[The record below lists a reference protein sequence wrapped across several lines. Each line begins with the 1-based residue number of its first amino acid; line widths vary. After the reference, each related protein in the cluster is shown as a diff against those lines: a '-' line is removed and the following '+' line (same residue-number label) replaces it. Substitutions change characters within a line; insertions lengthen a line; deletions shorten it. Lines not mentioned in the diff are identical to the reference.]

1 MRNNIQISV
10 VGLWHLG
17 SVTASCLTE
26 KGFNVIAYDHDI
38 NIINNF
44 NQGILPIFEP
54 GLEHLINLNRS
65 KGKLSFSSNPESLIN
80 SDLTWVTFDTPVD
93 DQDIADVDFVI
104 NHIIALFPYFKE
116 ESVVLIS
123 SQLPVGSVSYLE
135 NIFSNKFPDK
145 NVSFACSPENLR
157 LGKAI
162 DVFMNPDR
170 IIVGIR
176 DEKVKIKLNDI
187 LKTITENIIWM
198 KVESAEMTKHAL
210 NAFLA
215 TSVVFINELA
225 VLCEHVGA
233 SANEVELG
241 LKSEIRIGKK
251 AYLRPGSAFDGG
263 TLARDVT
270 YLVEKEKEHNLSS
283 IFFSS
288 VLQSNEN
295 HKNWVVNKIK
305 EEFLSLK
312 NKKIGILGLTY
323 KPGTNTLRRSTAIE
337 ICNILHNKGAEISAF
352 DPSITNLPSSLEKY
366 IRLES
371 DIKNVIV
378 GKDAVIVATE
388 WPIFKE
394 LISFDFSK
402 LSDKLLVLDANS
414 FLNNELN
421 IPGIRYISIGKSI

>member
-17 SVTASCLTE
+17 SVTASCLAE
-26 KGFNVIAYDHDI
+26 KGFKVNAYDHDE
-38 NIINNF
+38 NIIKNF
-44 NQGILPIFEP
+44 DKGILPIFEP
-54 GLEHLINLNRS
+54 GLEDLININKK
-65 KGKLSFSSNPESLIN
+65 KGRLSFSCDPLSISKSALIW
-80 SDLTWVTFDTPVD
+80 LTYDTPVN
-93 DQDIADVDFVI
+93 DQDIADVEFVFNNTI
-104 NHIIALFPYFKE
+104 SLFPFFKQD
-116 ESVVLIS
+116 SVVLIS

-135 NIFSNKFPDK
+135 NLFFYKFPER

-176 DEKVKIKLNDI
+176 TEEAKTKINNI
-187 LKTITENIIWM
+187 LSTITENIIWM

-233 SANEVELG
+233 SANEVEQG
-241 LKSEIRIGKK
+241 LKSEVRIGKK

-263 TLARDVT
+263 TLARDLT
-270 YLVEKEKEHNLSS
+270 YLVEKEIEYNLSS

-288 VLQSNEN
+288 ILQSNES
-295 HKNWVVNKIK
+295 HKSWVVNKISA
-305 EEFLSLK
+305 EFPSLK
-312 NKKIGILGLTY
+312 DKKIGILGLTY

-337 ICNILHNKGAEISAF
+337 ICNLLNHKGAKIAAF
-352 DPSITNLPSSLEKY
+352 DPSITNLPSNLENF
-366 IRLES
+366 ITLES
-371 DIKNVIV
+371 VIDDV
-378 GKDAVIVATE
+378 IIGKDAVIVATE

-394 LISFDFSK
+394 LRTFDFSR
-402 LSDKLLVLDANS
+402 LSNELLIFDANS
-414 FLNNELN
+414 FLQNELN

>member
-1 MRNNIQISV
+1 MRNKIHISV

-17 SVTASCLTE
+17 SVTASCLAE
-26 KGFNVIAYDHDI
+26 KGYNINAFDHDV

-44 NQGILPIFEP
+44 NEGVLPIYEP
-54 GLEHLINLNRS
+54 GLEDLININKS
-65 KGKLSFSSNPESLIN
+65 KGTLSFSFNPLSITN
-80 SDLTWVTFDTPVD
+80 SDLIWVTFDTPVNE
-93 DQDIADVDFVI
+93 QDIADVEFVI
-104 NHIIALFPYFKE
+104 NNTINLFPYFKTD
-116 ESVVLIS
+116 SVVLIS
-123 SQLPVGSVSYLE
+123 SQLPVGTVSYLE
-135 NIFSNKFPDK
+135 SIFLNKFPDK

-176 DEKVKIKLNDI
+176 NEEAKTKLYNI
-187 LKTITENIIWM
+187 LSNITENIIWM

-233 SANEVELG
+233 NANEVEQG
-241 LKSEIRIGKK
+241 LKSELRIGKK

-270 YLVEKEKEHNLSS
+270 YLVEKEIEHNLSS

-288 VLQSNEN
+288 ILQSNES
-295 HKNWVVNKIK
+295 HKSWVVNKISS
-305 EEFLSLK
+305 EFQSLK
-312 NKKIGILGLTY
+312 GKKIGILGLTY

-337 ICNILHNKGAEISAF
+337 ICNLLYNKGAKIFAF
-352 DPSITNLPSSLEKY
+352 DPAITDLPSNLEN
-366 IRLES
+366 IITLES
-371 DIKNVIV
+371 LIDDVFI

-388 WPIFKE
+388 WPDFKQ
-394 LISFDFSK
+394 LSTFDFSR
-402 LSDKLLVLDANS
+402 LSNELLIFDANS
-414 FLNNELN
+414 FLQNELN
-421 IPGIRYISIGKSI
+421 IPGIRYTSIGTSL

>member
-1 MRNNIQISV
+1 MRNKIHISV

-17 SVTASCLTE
+17 SVTASCLAE
-26 KGFNVIAYDHDI
+26 KGYNINAFDHDV

-44 NQGILPIFEP
+44 NEGVLPIYEP
-54 GLEHLINLNRS
+54 GLEDLININKS
-65 KGKLSFSSNPESLIN
+65 KGTLSFSFNPLSITNSELI
-80 SDLTWVTFDTPVD
+80 WVTFDTPVNE
-93 DQDIADVDFVI
+93 QDIADVEFVI
-104 NHIIALFPYFKE
+104 NNTIKLFPYFKTD
-116 ESVVLIS
+116 SVVLIS
-123 SQLPVGSVSYLE
+123 SQLPVGTVSYLE
-135 NIFSNKFPDK
+135 SIFLNKFPDK

-176 DEKVKIKLNDI
+176 NEQAKTKLYNI
-187 LKTITENIIWM
+187 LSSITENIIWM

-233 SANEVELG
+233 NANEVEQG
-241 LKSEIRIGKK
+241 LKSELRIGKK

-270 YLVEKEKEHNLSS
+270 YLVEKEIEHKLSS

-288 VLQSNEN
+288 ILQSNES
-295 HKNWVVNKIK
+295 HKSWVVNKISS
-305 EEFLSLK
+305 EFQSLK
-312 NKKIGILGLTY
+312 GKKIGILGLTY

-337 ICNILHNKGAEISAF
+337 ICNLLHNKGAKVFAF
-352 DPSITNLPSSLEKY
+352 DPSITDLPSNLEN
-366 IRLES
+366 IITLES
-371 DIKNVIV
+371 LIDDVFI

-388 WPIFKE
+388 WPVFKQ
-394 LISFDFSK
+394 LSTFDFSR
-402 LSDKLLVLDANS
+402 LSNEILIFDANS
-414 FLNNELN
+414 FLQNELN
-421 IPGIRYISIGKSI
+421 IPGIRYTSIGTSL

>member
-17 SVTASCLTE
+17 SVTATCLAE
-26 KGFNVIAYDHDI
+26 QGYNVNAYDHDV

-44 NQGILPIFEP
+44 NKGVLPIYEP
-54 GLEHLINLNRS
+54 GLEDLMNINKT
-65 KGKLSFSSNPESLIN
+65 KGTLSFSGNPLSISNSELI
-80 SDLTWVTFDTPVD
+80 WVTYDTPVN
-93 DQDIADVDFVI
+93 DQDIADVEFVI
-104 NHIIALFPYFKE
+104 NNTIALFPYFKE
-116 ESVVLIS
+116 DSVVLIS
-123 SQLPVGSVSYLE
+123 SQLPVGSISYLE
-135 NIFSNKFPDK
+135 SIFLNKFPER

-176 DEKVKIKLNDI
+176 NEKVKTKLNNI
-187 LKTITENIIWM
+187 LSTITENIIWM

-233 SANEVELG
+233 SANEVEQG
-241 LKSEIRIGKK
+241 LKSEVRIGKK

-263 TLARDVT
+263 TLARDLT
-270 YLVEKEKEHNLSS
+270 YLVEKEIEHNLSS

-288 VLQSNEN
+288 ILQSNES
-295 HKNWVVNKIK
+295 HKNWVVNKISA
-305 EEFLSLK
+305 EFPSLK
-312 NKKIGILGLTY
+312 DKKIGILGLTY

-337 ICNILHNKGAEISAF
+337 ICNVLHNIGAKITAF
-352 DPSITNLPSSLEKY
+352 DPSITNLPSNLENF
-366 IRLES
+366 ITLES
-371 DIKNVIV
+371 VIDDV
-378 GKDAVIVATE
+378 IIDKDAVIVATE
-388 WPIFKE
+388 WPVFKE
-394 LISFDFSK
+394 LSTFDFSR
-402 LSDKLLVLDANS
+402 LTNELLIFDANS
-414 FLNNELN
+414 FLQNELN
-421 IPGIRYISIGKSI
+421 IPGIRYITIGKSI